1 MASKLGAMGTKS
13 LKPGATIGIFGGG
26 QLGRM
31 LSQSAQKLGFKVH
44 IYDPQTYT
52 PAGRI
57 SNFKSAAQYEEM
69 AAIARFA
76 KDCDIITY
84 EFENIPIITVSAAQ
98 QFTPVYPKVLALE
111 TAQDRLV
118 EKKFLAKQANAPVI
132 EFRKIDT
139 VEELRQATLN
149 LGLPAILK
157 TRRFGYD
164 GKGQIKINAADEIEA
179 AFKDLGG
186 KNLILEAFA
195 PFVREVSIVAAR
207 DHHGQVQC
215 YPLTENVHKNHVLH
229 TSKAP
234 TNDLQNVEVEAQ
246 KIVGRVVGALG
257 YVGVLAVEFF
267 ELEGGK
273 LIVNEIA
280 PRVHNSGHWTM
291 DGKCTDQ
298 FEQHIRAIAGLEL
311 GDPMPG
317 VSVTMT
323 NLIGDEIENISVLS
337 GESNTFI
344 HDYDKKETRDGRK
357 MGHVNRTSPLNSS

>member
-1 MASKLGAMGTKS
+1 MSTTP

-31 LSQSAQKLGFKVH
+31 LSQSAQRLGFKVH
-44 IYDPQTYT
+44 IYDPHTDT

-57 SNFKSAAQYEEM
+57 SNFKSAAPYEEM

-76 KDCDIITY
+76 KDCDVVTY
-84 EFENIPIITVSAAQ
+84 EFENIPIITVAAAQ
-98 QFTPVYPKVLALE
+98 QFTPVYPAVTALE

-118 EKKFLAKQANAPVI
+118 EKTFLAEKADAPVI
-132 EFRKIDT
+132 EFRKVDS
-139 VEELRQATLN
+139 VDELKQGAQE

-164 GKGQIKINAADEIEA
+164 GKGQIKIDHANEIEA

-207 DHHGQVQC
+207 DHRGQVKC
-215 YPLTENVHKNHVLH
+215 YPLTENVHKNHILH
-229 TSKAP
+229 TSTAP
-234 TNDLQNVEVEAQ
+234 TDDPQNVGADA
-246 KIVGRVVGALG
+246 KMIAGRVLEALE

-267 ELEGGK
+267 ELSGGT

-291 DGKCTDQ
+291 DGQCTDQ
-298 FEQHIRAIAGLEL
+298 FEQHIRAICGFDL
-311 GDPMPG
+311 GDPTPA

-323 NLIGDEIENISVLS
+323 NLIGDDIENISTLS
-337 GESNTFI
+337 DEADTI
-344 HDYDKKETRDGRK
+344 VHDYDKKETRAGRK
-357 MGHVNRTSPLNSS
+357 MGHVNKISPLIET

>member
-1 MASKLGAMGTKS
+1 MSTKP
-13 LKPGATIGIFGGG
+13 LKPGSTIGIFGGG

-31 LSQSAQKLGFKVH
+31 LSQSAQKLGYKVH
-44 IYDPQTYT
+44 IFDPHTDT

-57 SNFKSAAQYEEM
+57 STFKSAAQYEEM

-76 KDCDIITY
+76 KDCDVITY
-84 EFENIPIITVSAAQ
+84 EFENIPTITVSAAQ
-98 QFTPVYPKVLALE
+98 QFTPVHPNVKALE
-111 TAQDRLV
+111 TAQDRLI
-118 EKKFLAKQANAPVI
+118 EKTYLAEKADAPVI
-132 EFRKIDT
+132 DFRPVDT
-139 VEELRQATLN
+139 LADLIQAAKE

-164 GKGQIKINAADEIEA
+164 GKGQIKIDLEGDLEA

-207 DHHGQVQC
+207 DVQGAVKC
-215 YPLTENVHKNHVLH
+215 FPLTENVHKNHILH
-229 TSKAP
+229 TSQSP
-234 TNDLQNVEVEAQ
+234 TDDPQHVEATAQ
-246 KIVGRVVGALG
+246 AIAERVLAALD

-267 ELEGGK
+267 ELDGGE

-291 DGKCTDQ
+291 DAGCTDQ
-298 FEQHIRAIAGLEL
+298 FEQHIRAIAGLPL
-311 GDPMPG
+311 GDPQPT

-323 NLIGDEIENISVLS
+323 NLIGDDIDDISSFVD
-337 GESNTFI
+337 EPDTFV
-344 HDYDKKETRDGRK
+344 HDYDKKEVRKGRK
-357 MGHVNRTSPLNSS
+357 MGHVNRTSPLS

>member
-1 MASKLGAMGTKS
+1 MKPLS
-13 LKPGATIGIFGGG
+13 PGATIGIFGGG

-44 IYDPQTYT
+44 IYDPQTDT

-57 SNFKSAAQYEEM
+57 SNFKSAAPYEEM

-76 KDCDIITY
+76 KDCDVITY
-84 EFENIPIITVSAAQ
+84 EFENIPTITVSAAQ
-98 QFTPVYPKVLALE
+98 QFTPVYPNVTALE

-118 EKKFLAKQANAPVI
+118 EKTFLANQADAPVI
-132 EFRKIDT
+132 GFRKIDSVKELQQA
-139 VEELRQATLN
+139 VEE

-164 GKGQIKINAADEIEA
+164 GKGQIKINDVNEIEA
-179 AFKDLGG
+179 GFKDLGG

-195 PFVREVSIVAAR
+195 PFIREVSVVAAR
-207 DHHGQVQC
+207 DHQGQVKC
-215 YPLTENVHKNHVLH
+215 YPLTENVHKNHILH

-234 TNDLQNVEVEAQ
+234 TDDPQNVETSAQ
-246 KIVGRVVGALG
+246 LIAGRVLDALG

-267 ELEGGK
+267 ELQGGQ

-291 DGKCTDQ
+291 DGQCTDQ
-298 FEQHIRAIAGLEL
+298 FEQHIRAITGLEL
-311 GDPMPG
+311 GDPTPG
-317 VSVTMT
+317 VAVTMT
-323 NLIGDEIENISVLS
+323 NLIGDDIDNIPALS
-337 GESNTFI
+337 RQADTVI
-344 HDYDKKETRDGRK
+344 HDYDKKEIRDGRK
-357 MGHVNRTSPLNSS
+357 MGHVNTTSPLTNI

>member
-1 MASKLGAMGTKS
+1 MARKT
-13 LKPGATIGIFGGG
+13 LKPGSTIGIFGGG

-44 IYDPQTYT
+44 IYDPHTDT

-57 SNFKSAAQYEEM
+57 SNFKSAAPYEEM

-76 KDCDIITY
+76 KDCDVISY
-84 EFENIPIITVSAAQ
+84 EFENIPTITVEAAQ
-98 QFTPVYPKVLALE
+98 QFTPVYPPILALE

-118 EKKFLAKQANAPVI
+118 EKTFLAEKCDAPVI
-132 EFRKIDT
+132 GFRK
-139 VEELRQATLN
+139 VESVVDLRAAVAE

-164 GKGQIKINAADEIEA
+164 GKGQIKIISEGQIES

-195 PFVREVSIVAAR
+195 PFVREISVVAAR
-207 DHHGQVQC
+207 GLDGETASF
-215 YPLTENVHKNHVLH
+215 PITENVHKNHILH
-229 TSKAP
+229 TSVAP
-234 TNDLQNVEVEAQ
+234 TNDPNNVSGDAIQ
-246 KIVGRVVGALG
+246 IASRISNALD

-267 ELEGGK
+267 ELEGGA

-280 PRVHNSGHWTM
+280 PRVHNSGHWTQ
-291 DGKCTDQ
+291 DGGCADQ
-298 FEQHIRAIAGLEL
+298 FEQHIRAIAGLPL
-311 GDPMPG
+311 GDPNPK

-323 NLIGDEIENISVLS
+323 NLIGDDIDEIASFAKEKD
-337 GESNTFI
+337 TFV
-344 HDYDKKETRDGRK
+344 HDYDKREVREGRK
-357 MGHVNRTSPLNSS
+357 MGHVNRISEL

>member
-1 MASKLGAMGTKS
+1 MGNKS

-44 IYDPQTYT
+44 IYDPHTDT

-69 AAIARFA
+69 AAVARFA
-76 KDCDIITY
+76 KDCDVITY
-84 EFENIPIITVSAAQ
+84 EFENIPTITVSAAQ
-98 QFTPVYPKVLALE
+98 QFAPVFPNVIALE

-118 EKKFLAKQANAPVI
+118 EKTFLSKKAKAPVI
-132 EFRKIDT
+132 EFKRVDS
-139 VEELRQATLN
+139 VEELEKAAEK
-149 LGLPAILK
+149 LGMPAILK

-164 GKGQIKINAADEIEA
+164 GKGQVKIASKNEIEA

-207 DHHGQVQC
+207 DGAGQIAC
-215 YPLTENVHKNHVLH
+215 YPLAENVHKNHILD
-229 TSKAP
+229 TSTVP
-234 TNDLQNVEVEAQ
+234 TDDPQNIAAEAT
-246 KIVGRVVGALG
+246 IIAERILTALD

-267 ELEGGK
+267 ELPDGK

-280 PRVHNSGHWTM
+280 PRVHNSGHWSM
-291 DGKCTDQ
+291 DGGCTDQ
-298 FEQHIRAIAGLEL
+298 FEQHIRAITGLPL
-311 GDPMPG
+311 GPTKPHFG
-317 VSVTMT
+317 VVMT
-323 NLIGDEIENISVLS
+323 NLIGDEIKGIEKYATR
-337 GESNTFI
+337 ENTFV
-344 HDYDKKETRDGRK
+344 HDYDKREIRPGRK
-357 MGHVNRTSPLNSS
+357 MAHVNTISPLKNA

>member
-1 MASKLGAMGTKS
+1 MGTTP

-31 LSQSAQKLGFKVH
+31 LSKSAQKLGFKVH
-44 IYDPQTYT
+44 IYDPHTDT

-76 KDCDIITY
+76 KDCDVITY
-84 EFENIPIITVSAAQ
+84 EFENIPTITVSAAQ
-98 QFTPVYPKVLALE
+98 QFTPVYPNVKALE

-118 EKKFLAKQANAPVI
+118 EKTFLAEQADAPVI

-139 VEELRQATLN
+139 LDELRQASQE

-164 GKGQIKINAADEIEA
+164 GKGQIKIDGVSEIEA

-207 DHHGQVQC
+207 DHNGQVKC
-215 YPLTENVHKNHVLH
+215 YPLAENVHKNHILH
-229 TSKAP
+229 TSTAP
-234 TNDLQNVEVEAQ
+234 TNDPQNVEARAQ
-246 KIVGRVVGALG
+246 MIAGRVLDALG

-267 ELEGGK
+267 ELPDGE

-291 DGKCTDQ
+291 DGGCTDQ

-311 GDPMPG
+311 GDPRPE

-323 NLIGDEIENISVLS
+323 NLIGDDIIAIATFA
-337 GESNTFI
+337 GEANTFV
-344 HDYDKKETRDGRK
+344 HDYDKKEIREGRK
-357 MGHVNRTSPLNSS
+357 MGHVNRTSPLTNN

>member
-1 MASKLGAMGTKS
+1 MGMAP

-44 IYDPQTYT
+44 IYDPHTDT

-57 SNFKSAAQYEEM
+57 SNFKSAAPYEEM
-69 AAIARFA
+69 AAISRFA
-76 KDCDIITY
+76 KDCDVITY
-84 EFENIPIITVSAAQ
+84 EFENIPTITVSAAQ
-98 QFTPVYPKVLALE
+98 QFTPVYPNVKALE

-118 EKKFLAKQANAPVI
+118 EKTFLAEQADAPVI
-132 EFRKIDT
+132 DFRKIDT
-139 VEELRQATLN
+139 LDELRQASQQ

-164 GKGQIKINAADEIEA
+164 GKGQIKIDDVSQIDA

-207 DHHGQVQC
+207 DHHGEVKC
-215 YPLTENVHKNHVLH
+215 YPLTENVHKNHILH

-234 TNDLQNVEVEAQ
+234 TNDPQNVEVKAQ
-246 KIVGRVVGALG
+246 NIAGRVLGALG

-267 ELEGGK
+267 ELKDGN

-298 FEQHIRAIAGLEL
+298 FEQHIRAIAGLDL
-311 GDPMPG
+311 GDPTPG
-317 VSVTMT
+317 VSVMMT
-323 NLIGDEIENISVLS
+323 NLIGDDIETVATIS
-337 GESNTFI
+337 GGTDTFV
-344 HDYDKKETRDGRK
+344 HDYDKKEIREGRK
-357 MGHVNRTSPLNSS
+357 MGHVNRTSTLNNI